1 MYCQAKDVDARIS
14 TSAETHFQLLK
25 TFRSTGEQHLTAA
38 PENKNLSTEE
48 TCSWTPDFR
57 KDSPSQEGKTTVLFI
72 LVLHVQTLEHG
83 GDEILLFKSLQTQL
97 KNEPAVLL

>member
-1 MYCQAKDVDARIS
+1 MDS
-14 TSAETHFQLLK
+14 
-25 TFRSTGEQHLTAA
+25 
-38 PENKNLSTEE
+38 
-48 TCSWTPDFR
+48 R